1 MKESIEE
8 NKERSRPKYE
18 DRNIWRELTKAVGG
32 SDADKIL
39 DIAVYLYDHGEKE
52 KAEELR
58 ALGCKVEGQ
67 NFKEEAE
74 KLLEGFKDN
83 DKDNSKELDS

>member
-1 MKESIEE
+1 MKESIEK
-8 NKERSRPKYE
+8 NKERSRPKHE

-58 ALGCKVEGQ
+58 ALGCKVESQ
-67 NFKEEAE
+67 NFKKEAE
-74 KLLEGFKDN
+74 KLLEGFENNEKD
-83 DKDNSKELDS
+83 DSEKLDN